1 MNAESLKMVFRGRVE
16 GAFGVL
22 GGGGGGGGGSCWNP
36 ATRESIVEGSRN
48 ISVGRVGA
56 CLGVNY
62 NVRST
67 KRMKL
72 YIFLTQNFPNAFLSN
87 CP

>member
-1 MNAESLKMVFRGRVE
+1 VNAESSKMVFRGRVE
-16 GAFGVL
+16 GGFGVL
-22 GGGGGGGGGSCWNP
+22 GGGGGGSCWNP
-36 ATRESIVEGSRN
+36 ATKESMVEGSRN
-48 ISVGRVGA
+48 ISVGRVGVS
-56 CLGVNY
+56 LGVNY